1 MLHSGKLQP
10 CLQKNTIFYGTDLIT
25 AVKSLIG
32 QAPDGVIGEALKTI
46 EKELIPPTDRHL
58 KDRFL
63 DI

>member
-1 MLHSGKLQP
+1 LP
-10 CLQKNTIFYGTDLIT
+10 AKNTIFYGADLIT